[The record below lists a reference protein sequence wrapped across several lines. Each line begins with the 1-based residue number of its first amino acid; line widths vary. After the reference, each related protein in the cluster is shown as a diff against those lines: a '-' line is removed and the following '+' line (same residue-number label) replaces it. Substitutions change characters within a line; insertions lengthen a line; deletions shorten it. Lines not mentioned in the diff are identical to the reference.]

1 MNIGA
6 TNDNL
11 YGDCFTWW
19 DTAPN
24 MGKEW
29 RMPTIDEFY
38 ELLGN
43 CTWEWTTLNG
53 FEGLKLQSEKPD
65 YTDKSIFLPAAG
77 YRDNY
82 YVRLREQGSCCYYR
96 TSNIEYDMPYTFE
109 IENNKRSGS
118 WSWGAS
124 YDNRYN
130 GQSIRAVCP

>member
-1 MNIGA
+1 MDLGLSVKWATMNIGA

-53 FEGLKLQSEKPD
+53 FEGLKLQSRKPG

-82 YVRLREQGSCCYYR
+82 YVELCEQGSRCHYIAF
-96 TSNIEYDMPYTFE
+96 NIKDNEPYTFE
-109 IENNKRSGS
+109 FGKDTGSG
-118 WSWGAS
+118 
-124 YDNRYN
+124 
-130 GQSIRAVCP
+130 